1 MANPTG
7 SSAGTTDLVF
17 INRLRE
23 FMEDVPLFSP
33 QNTQATGGSSEY
45 RAVDFPLYDGDPYND
60 SAQRFVIT
68 VGSPPVV
75 QTLVDSRSDLTG
87 PNQVA
92 VDYENG
98 WMYWHP
104 SYPPSGPLLLR
115 ASKVRWRDQRM
126 LEALYGGLRAMS
138 RVCRQDQVDTT
149 ITLQVLVWEYPMSP
163 IFWDPNTRIT
173 NVEVLDIPYALN
185 RYAPIDWH
193 RGSMTTLVIPESQA
207 FTPGAQL
214 RIRFQGGYQS
224 LADLPESEQQLPL
237 LWAKGYLLSNKE
249 IVRVRQDTANVS
261 ADQNANPVGSSQNA
275 GAFFFSQFER
285 ELQRMQRVMPMAR
298 PASTY
303 SR

>member
-17 INRLRE
+17 IQRLRE

-33 QNTQATGGSSEY
+33 QNTTATGGSSEY
-45 RAVDFPLYDGDPYND
+45 RAVDFPIYDGDPYND
-60 SAQRFVIT
+60 PSQRFIIN
-68 VGSPPVV
+68 VGSPAVT
-75 QTLVDSRSDLTG
+75 QTLVDSRADLTAA
-87 PNQVA
+87 NQVA

-98 WMYWHP
+98 WLYWHP
-104 SYPPSGPLLLR
+104 SFPPVGPLILR
-115 ASKVRWRDQRM
+115 VSKVRWRDERL

-138 RVCRQDQVDTT
+138 KVCRQDQVDTSINLAT
-149 ITLQVLVWEYPMSP
+149 LVWEYNLPS

-173 NVEVLDIPYALN
+173 NVEVLDVPYQFS

-193 RGSMTTLVIPESQA
+193 RGSLTTIVIPDSQYY
-207 FTPGAQL
+207 TPGAQI
-214 RIRFQGGYQS
+214 RIRYQGGYQS
-224 LADLPESEQQLPL
+224 LGDLPEAEQQLPL
-237 LWAKGYLLSNKE
+237 LWAKGYLLTNKE
-249 IVRVRQDTANVS
+249 VVRVRQDTANVS

-275 GAFFFSQFER
+275 GAFFFSLFER

-303 SR
+303 GR